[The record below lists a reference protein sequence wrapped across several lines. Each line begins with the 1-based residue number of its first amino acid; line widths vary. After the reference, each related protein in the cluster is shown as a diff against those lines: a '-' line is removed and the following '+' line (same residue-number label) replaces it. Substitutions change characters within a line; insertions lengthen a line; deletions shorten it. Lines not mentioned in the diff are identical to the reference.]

1 MADLGQVDTVNGTIY
16 TINEALEEAV
26 LIEEKKSKFICRLYP
41 VVSEKAAINKINEIR
56 ERYSDA
62 SHNCYAYI
70 IMSEG
75 VWQKRFSDDN
85 EPKGTAGM
93 PILRALESKSMCN
106 VLAVVTRY
114 FGGTLLG
121 AGKLTRTYGKAAS
134 NGIDNSNPVRIKQM
148 SEITVKVDYHD
159 FNRIENLF
167 SELGITVVDKDY
179 GAVVT
184 ARLKMEKQHLDKA
197 LFTINEITNGRAA
210 IKCDQAV
217 I

>member
-1 MADLGQVDTVNGTIY
+1 MAGLDQVDTVNDIIY
-16 TINEALEEAV
+16 TINESLEEAC
-26 LIEEKKSKFICRLYP
+26 LIEEKKSRFICRLYP
-41 VVSEKAAINKINEIR
+41 VLSEKAAIDKINEVKEI
-56 ERYSDA
+56 YKDA

-70 IMSEG
+70 IMAQG

-93 PILRALESKSMCN
+93 PILRALEGKNMCN
-106 VLAVVTRY
+106 VLVVVTRY

-148 SEITVKVDYHD
+148 SEITLKADYHD
-159 FNRIENLF
+159 YNRIENLF
-167 SELGITVVDKDY
+167 SEIGITVVDKDY
-179 GAVVT
+179 GALVT
-184 ARLKMEKQHLDKA
+184 ARLKLEKQHLDKA
-197 LFTINEITNGRAA
+197 LFTINEITNGRAEV
-210 IKCDQAV
+210 KGDQIV